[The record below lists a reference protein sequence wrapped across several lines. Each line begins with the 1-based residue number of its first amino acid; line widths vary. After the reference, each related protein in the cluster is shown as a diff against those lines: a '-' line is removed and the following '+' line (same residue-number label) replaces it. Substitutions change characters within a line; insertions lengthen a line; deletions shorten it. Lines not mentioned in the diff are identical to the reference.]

1 MTATTLNLIEQVSSK
16 KKKLNKSK
24 NRKKT
29 WRKHID
35 LTGIEAALEQ
45 QEEDERLGCLGE
57 VTSNFMYLDTG
68 DGAADSTKENRP
80 EDDQTAKK
88 KLPTLRLEYTVD
100 PKTGLKATDRP
111 KSDKLIPE
119 LQLLAGLPGSKGP
132 FKQSRFREKDTFLH
146 QVQQKTRH
154 SKNRRTAHKALVK
167 AANSF
172 STTKS
177 SRKIIKSKQKL
188 SFDKN
193 LWSEAPAPSRED
205 ELSAEAITHMKLSLG
220 QQPIN
225 NRSSKIKCKN
235 IPAVPLPHPGLSY
248 NPDLGSHQKLLAKA
262 VKSEMSRSKQ
272 AKYTND
278 MRTCDYPKG
287 AEIVDNIETIRDMEG
302 VHANTPAIKEEPM
315 EDEDEASV
323 PAEARKMDRRTH
335 AQRLK
340 YRRHHEAL
348 RLAKHLKDKK
358 KRENAILRAAEI
370 QRELDEE
377 DAKKQRVAEKKARAQ
392 RKKALKPPKTFV
404 ESKDVEVAL
413 SSELRDNLRCV
424 QPTSNPVLE
433 RYTHLYRRG
442 LLYSNART
450 RVYQRKGAINSMRKV
465 VNRPGYERLTEKDFE
480 GPHDVTAR
488 PLKRAPKKKL

>member
-1 MTATTLNLIEQVSSK
+1 MTSTTLNLVEQVSSK

-24 NRKKT
+24 NGKKK

-35 LTGIEAALEQ
+35 VTGIEAALEQ
-45 QEEDERLGCLGE
+45 QEEERLGGLGE
-57 VTSNFMYLDTG
+57 VTSNFMYLDTE
-68 DGAADSTKENRP
+68 DGAADSTKENQP

-100 PKTGLKATDRP
+100 SKTGLKATDRP

-119 LQLLAGLPGSKGP
+119 LQLQAGLPGSKGP
-132 FKQSRFREKDTFLH
+132 FTQSRFREKDAFLH

-154 SKNRRTAHKALVK
+154 SKNQRTAHKALVK

-172 STTKS
+172 TPTKS
-177 SRKIIKSKQKL
+177 FRKIIKSKQKL

-193 LWSEAPAPSRED
+193 LWSEAPVPSRED

-225 NRSSKIKCKN
+225 NRSSKIKGKN

-248 NPDLGSHQKLLAKA
+248 NPDLVSHQKLVAKS

-287 AEIVDNIETIRDMEG
+287 AEIVDNKESIRDMEA
-302 VHANTPAIKEEPM
+302 VHANTPASKEKPM

-323 PAEARKMDRRTH
+323 SAEARKMDRRTH

-340 YRRHHEAL
+340 YRRHHEAI
-348 RLAKHLKDKK
+348 RLAKRLKDKK
-358 KRENAILRAAEI
+358 KRENAILRSRF
-370 QRELDEE
+370 RE
-377 DAKKQRVAEKKARAQ
+377 
-392 RKKALKPPKTFV
+392 
-404 ESKDVEVAL
+404 KD
-413 SSELRDNLRCV
+413 S
-424 QPTSNPVLE
+424 PTSNPRVESYRNALIAKLGEKKNLNVDRSVASFKRVLKHE
-433 RYTHLYRRG
+433 KKMFIRDMKDDSLAADFQKTQ
-442 LLYSNART
+442 YSRF
-450 RVYQRKGAINSMRKV
+450 SSE
-465 VNRPGYERLTEKDFE
+465 GYKPTLQEIADTLF
-480 GPHDVTAR
+480 GPDCSDESLPADTVTS
-488 PLKRAPKKKL
+488 PSTTKHSQTDNL